1 MKHSDKE
8 RSVWAIALYWW
19 TLAVIII
26 PNIALSIT
34 DSMPLSGRIANVLLP
49 GGLWWI
55 ALSSS
60 RKIGRTVLFFIILMI
75 FAAFQIVL
83 LYLYGR
89 SVIAVDMFLN
99 VVTTNPAEVG
109 ELLGNMAVAILTVI
123 ALYLPPIVAA
133 IVACRCKWRL
143 KESFLKRMAPT
154 AYVCTAVGILF
165 TAGAYFTDKNYKVEN
180 DLFPTNVAYNI
191 KLAVERSIKTAK
203 TDNSGYTFHA
213 VADSADAGRKV
224 IVVVVGETSRG
235 DRWQLN
241 GYSRP
246 TNAGLDPA
254 VFISFPRTLSE
265 SNTTHKSVP
274 MLLSHIT
281 SETFEDSIYYVKSF
295 ISAFKEA
302 GFRTAF
308 FSNQK
313 YNRSFIDR
321 FGFEADTT
329 IFIKEQGGYGSNP
342 NDLELIPLLEK
353 EIAAGNGSQLIVLHT
368 YGSHFS
374 YKDRYEG
381 MEPVFLPDGPLQAE
395 RSRKKELDNA
405 YDNSICLTSKLLA
418 WIAEVINKQDISG
431 AVIYTSDHG
440 EDIFDD
446 YRNLFLHASPVPS
459 TYQIHVPLILW
470 FSEAFE
476 ESYPEKVKNA
486 LANRNSN
493 VSSSRSFSHTA
504 LDLAGITTAVS
515 DTTLSLVRAGYKEPA
530 RLYLN
535 DHNESV
541 DLRRAGMRDIDFVML
556 DSLRI
561 RSN

>member
-8 RSVWAIALYWW
+8 RSLWAVSLYYW
-19 TLAVIII
+19 TLVVILI

-34 DSMPLSGRIANVLLP
+34 DPMPFCGRIANMLVP
-49 GGLWWI
+49 GGLWWL

-60 RKIGRTVLFFIILMI
+60 RKIGRTVLFFIILMV

-99 VVTTNPAEVG
+99 VVTTNPTEVG
-109 ELLGNMAVAILTVI
+109 ELLGNMATAIFTVI
-123 ALYLPPIVAA
+123 ALYLPPIITA
-133 IVACRCKWRL
+133 IVACRNGWRL
-143 KESFLKRMAPT
+143 KESFLHKMSTLALCCG
-154 AYVCTAVGILF
+154 AAGLLF
-165 TAGAYFTDKNYKVEN
+165 TAGAYATDNNYRVEN
-180 DLFPTNVAYNI
+180 DMFPTNVVYNI
-191 KLAVERSIKTAK
+191 KLAVERSIKTAR

-213 VADSADAGRKV
+213 VADSVDADRKV

-241 GYSRP
+241 GYDRP
-246 TNAGLDPA
+246 TNAELNPDS
-254 VFISFPRTLSE
+254 FISFPKTLSE

-295 ISAFKEA
+295 ISAFREA

-308 FSNQK
+308 FSNQR
-313 YNRSFIDR
+313 YNHSFIDR

-329 IFIKEQGGYGSNP
+329 LFIKEQDGFGSNF
-342 NDLELIPLLEK
+342 NDLELLPLLEK
-353 EIAAGNGSQLIVLHT
+353 EIDATDGNQLIVLHT

-381 MEPVFLPDGPLQAE
+381 VAPIFLPDEPLQAE
-395 RSRKKELDNA
+395 RSRKAELDNA
-405 YDNSICLTSKLLA
+405 YDNTICLTSKLLA
-418 WIAEVINKQDISG
+418 GVTEIIKKRNLNG
-431 AVIYTSDHG
+431 AMIYTSDHG

-459 TYQIHVPLILW
+459 TYQIHVPMVLW
-470 FSEAFE
+470 FSDKYSETH
-476 ESYPEKVKNA
+476 PLMVKNA
-486 LANRNSN
+486 LANRHSN

-504 LDLAGITTAVS
+504 IDLAGITTAVS

-541 DLRRAGMRDIDFVML
+541 DLRRAGMRDIDFAIL
-556 DSLRI
+556 DSLEI
-561 RSN
+561 KAN